1 MASIEGAV
9 SEIELINR
17 LNNDNISVTTGAF
30 KFETQNPASYWTV
43 KLSAE
48 QIKDGTLDEL
58 KKYETPKD
66 SWSKHPVL
74 LNIGD
79 RESSFNGQKF
89 FSFYLDSIPAVNAK
103 KG

>member
-9 SEIELINR
+9 SEIETVNR
-17 LNNDNISVTTGAF
+17 EQDGKVIVSGTF

-43 KLSAE
+43 KLSPE
-48 QIKDGTLDEL
+48 QVSNGTMEQL

-66 SWSKHPVL
+66 SWSKKPVL

-79 RESSFNGQKF
+79 RETSFNGQKF
-89 FSFYLDSIPAVNAK
+89 FSFYLDSIPSQNGMK
-103 KG
+103 

>member
-9 SEIELINR
+9 SEIELVNR
-17 LNNDNISVTTGAF
+17 VNDDGVAITSAAF

-43 KLSAE
+43 KMSPE
-48 QIKDGTLDEL
+48 QVKEGVLEEL

-66 SWSKHPVL
+66 SWSKRPVL

-79 RESSFNGQKF
+79 RQTSFNGQKF
-89 FSFYLDSIPAVNAK
+89 FSFYLDSIPSQNAAK
-103 KG
+103 K